1 MKLHSTRVRRVK
13 ICLIPLC
20 DKGKNNSFVS
30 RTADSPPEA
39 GTSVSHCQSVR
50 KEKSDE
56 AYSHRQAW
64 SFSTSPQSCAHRPAV
79 HRRFR
84 THVLGTVDSV
94 PCDEWSPTV
103 ERALIN
109 WHTHLSSGTHCTTA
123 KRSQPDFESL
133 ASHVTSH
140 GEQPEFARD
149 TSPTRPCSGTSV
161 RQLATK
167 LACRLAWKRIETVVR
182 ARASCQR

>member
-1 MKLHSTRVRRVK
+1 MRQREEQFFR
-13 ICLIPLC
+13 
-20 DKGKNNSFVS
+20 F
-30 RTADSPPEA
+30 
-39 GTSVSHCQSVR
+39 
-50 KEKSDE
+50 
-56 AYSHRQAW
+56 AYSWLAARGGHVRESLSECKKRKKWRGILTQAGVEFQYV
-64 SFSTSPQSCAHRPAV
+64 SPELCTSTCGPPSISHTRSRDRGFRPV
-79 HRRFR
+79 WWVKR
-84 THVLGTVDSV
+84 
-94 PCDEWSPTV
+94 PTV